1 MRQKVLVFANNST
14 HQADYCLR
22 LVDKMNFKSD
32 EPSQDLGKYAN
43 DSLVFFDVEVF
54 PNLFVVSWKYEGDDK
69 ECVHMINPTSQ
80 DIEELMKMKLV
91 GFNCRRY
98 DNHILY
104 ARYISASVFPAAAS
118 ASASCSIGSPGAGAG
133 WLVRVKV
140 VSLVGKT
147 ARMRCQSSTR
157 RIPSR
162 ITGVTGVS
170 IVIGMSAGI
179 SPSWNSNS
187 PEGQR
192 KRS

>member
-1 MRQKVLVFANNST
+1 MELEEQAAVSNSERRSS
-14 HQADYCLR
+14 R
-22 LVDKMNFKSD
+22 L
-32 EPSQDLGKYAN
+32 
-43 DSLVFFDVEVF
+43 
-54 PNLFVVSWKYEGDDK
+54 
-69 ECVHMINPTSQ
+69 
-80 DIEELMKMKLV
+80 
-91 GFNCRRY
+91 
-98 DNHILY
+98 
-104 ARYISASVFPAAAS
+104 ISASVLPGRGERERLPLDRVA
-118 ASASCSIGSPGAGAG
+118 GAGAG

-170 IVIGMSAGI
+170 IVIGMSGGT
-179 SPSWNSNS
+179 SPSWNSNW